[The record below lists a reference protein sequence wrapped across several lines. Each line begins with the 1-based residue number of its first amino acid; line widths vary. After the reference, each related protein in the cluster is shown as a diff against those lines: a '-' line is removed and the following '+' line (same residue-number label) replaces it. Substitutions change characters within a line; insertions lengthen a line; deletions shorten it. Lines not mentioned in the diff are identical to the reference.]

1 MQILRVSQ
9 INRYIRDLLDGDQAL
24 QNLWLEGEVSNFTQ
38 APSGHVYFTLKDE
51 ASQIRCVM
59 WRSRANQQ
67 VRLPRHGEAVV
78 AHGYIAVYE
87 AQGSYQFYVDLIQ
100 PAGLGALHLAFE
112 ALKARL
118 EAEGLFAAERKRP
131 LPRFPKTIGLVTSPQ
146 AAALRDIL
154 HILSQR
160 YPLAQ
165 VILAPAMVQGEEAPA
180 QIVAALA
187 ALNAQPEVEV
197 IILAR
202 GGGSLEELWAFND
215 ERVARAVAAS
225 RVPLVCGVGHET
237 DFTIADFVADVRA
250 PTPTAAAAL
259 VVPDRREL
267 QVVIEQRRQR
277 LLGLVEARLA
287 DGHRNLSYTRQALH
301 RYSPQA
307 QVFAYRQ
314 QVDDL
319 LSRAARRVE
328 HRLQLARERLI
339 SRSAQL
345 ASLSPLATLE
355 RGYAIVRHGRNGQI
369 VRLVRQV
376 RPGDAVDVR
385 VSDGTFGATV
395 GRQKELGL

>member
-9 INRYIRDLLDGDQAL
+9 INRYIRDLLDSDRTL
-24 QNLWLEGEVSNFTQ
+24 HDLWLEGEVSNFTQ

-67 VRLPRHGEAVV
+67 VRLPRHGEAVI

-87 AQGSYQFYVDLIQ
+87 AQGNYQFYVDLVQ

-154 HILSQR
+154 RVFSQR

-165 VILAPAMVQGEEAPA
+165 VILAPTLVQGEEAPA

-187 ALNAQPEVEV
+187 ALNARPEVEV

-215 ERVARAVAAS
+215 ERVARAVAGS
-225 RVPLVCGVGHET
+225 RAPLVCGVGHET

-259 VVPDRREL
+259 VVPDRRDL
-267 QVVIEQRRQR
+267 QAVIRQCEQH
-277 LLGLVEARLA
+277 LLGLAQARLA
-287 DGHRNLSYTRQALH
+287 DEGRSLVHARRALR

-307 QVFAYRQ
+307 QVWAYRQ
-314 QVDDL
+314 QVDDWL
-319 LSRAARRVE
+319 DRAARHVD
-328 HRLQLARERLI
+328 HRLQLARERLA

-345 ASLSPLATLE
+345 MNLSPLATLE
-355 RGYAIVRHGRNGQI
+355 RGYAIVRHGRSGQI
-369 VRLVRQV
+369 VRWVGQV
-376 RPGDAVDVR
+376 RAGDAVDVR

-395 GRQKELGL
+395 GRQKGLGL